1 MAHRD
6 ASEKNIDT
14 AYILV
19 VNFDH
24 ASISSIRYKR
34 LPSVPHSFA
43 HAAFGNF
50 RGRMLLMGGHD
61 SKGHC
66 FEFDQEEFQGYSKKG
81 IPSLNINRWG
91 AASTFIHDKVMI
103 TGGYSESRLNFIGGF
118 SNGRLDSIEILD
130 WDDYTQGS
138 QWILSESKLPIKVCS
153 HTLIPFEHKLYLIGG
168 NTLTNFD
175 TIWEGLFNSKT
186 STVNWVEKYRLQ
198 RKRQRHFSFVI
209 LNQLIIF
216 GGYNVEDDVVEI
228 IEGNELKQGPKVP
241 FKLDTDDA
249 QAVLDRQNRV
259 IITSKYYGLII
270 YDHRAGSFQNFPSFR
285 LREERDYY
293 AAILQ

>member
-14 AYILV
+14 SYILV
-19 VNFDH
+19 VNFDDT
-24 ASISSIRYKR
+24 SISNIKYKR
-34 LPSVPHSFA
+34 LPPVPHSFA
-43 HAAFGNF
+43 HAAFGSF

-66 FEFDQEEFQGYSKKG
+66 FEFDQEEYKV

-91 AASTFIHDKVMI
+91 AASTFIQDKIMI
-103 TGGYSESRLNFIGGF
+103 TGGY

-130 WDDYTQGS
+130 WDEYKHGS
-138 QWILSESKLPIKVCS
+138 QWILSESKLPIEVCS
-153 HTLIPFEHKLYLIGG
+153 HTLITFEHKSYLIGG

-198 RKRQRHFSFVI
+198 KKRQRHFSFVI
-209 LNQLIIF
+209 SNQIIIF
-216 GGYNVEDDVVEI
+216 GGCNVEDNVVEI
-228 IEGNELKQGPKVP
+228 IEGNKLKQGPKVP
-241 FKLDTDDA
+241 FELSTYNN
-249 QAVLDRQNRV
+249 QAVLDRKNRI
-259 IITSKYYGLII
+259 IITSRKHGLIV
-270 YDHRAGSFQNFPSFR
+270 YDHKEGTFQSFQHFK
-285 LREERDYY
+285 LREERASY